1 MKKFSARPKRLQPK
15 SQDRSELCAP
25 VELEAHLLA
34 FGSTIGTYLLPKDEG
49 NRPTDIRERSLSFFS
64 GSARIFLRSTTGD
77 PAGGY

>member
-15 SQDRSELCAP
+15 SQDRPELCAP

-49 NRPTDIRERSLSFFS
+49 KRPTDIREQSLSFFRWIS
-64 GSARIFLRSTTGD
+64 LDFPSIPLPD
-77 PAGGY
+77 LQ